1 VLLVYI
7 VKIKEKKKQRGV
19 VFVGI
24 FEKKKKKEKKGKKG
38 KKREKKTQRKKTK
51 IMQK

>member
-7 VKIKEKKKQRGV
+7 VTITESMSLRGV
-19 VFVGI
+19 DFVGI
-24 FEKKKKKEKKGKKG
+24 FEKRKKKEKKGKKG